1 MSNSSGFKIVAFVVV
16 ISVGAI
22 IVIDRF
28 IDNGAFSSFS
38 FSRANITTPAT
49 ASQPPEQK
57 DARGQRPAAKRP
69 TPTASASEPT
79 NAEEVPG
86 SPQLSAARP
95 EGPYRVTPGMS
106 RAQLVR
112 LAGNPTL
119 RVIETH
125 NRKVVERFIYIDANR
140 QTRTVAVLENGQTVR
155 SYTERYFGVGSAR
168 AE

>member
-1 MSNSSGFKIVAFVVV
+1 MRAD
-16 ISVGAI
+16 SVL
-22 IVIDRF
+22 R
-28 IDNGAFSSFS
+28 
-38 FSRANITTPAT
+38 
-49 ASQPPEQK
+49 
-57 DARGQRPAAKRP
+57 KRP

-112 LAGNPTL
+112 LVGNPTL
-119 RVIETH
+119 RVTETH
-125 NRKVVERFIYIDANR
+125 NRKLVERFIYIDANR
-140 QTRTVAVLENGQTVR
+140 QTQTVAVLENGQTVR
-155 SYTERYFGVGSAR
+155 SYTEPYLGVSSAK